1 MAQFFEKVNEYLIAN
16 GALRT
21 VLSGLWTTVRIS
33 VLAVILGTLLG
44 ALLCLIRRKGP
55 PLIKGAVRLWVSILR
70 GTPVSLLLLM
80 MYFVVF
86 AKTPLSAEAVA
97 VITYALNMSAHATE
111 LMTAAFSSVPEG
123 QIEAARTLGFTG
135 FGAFWHVML
144 PQAWN
149 MGKTIYQSLVISIIQ
164 WTSVVSFITITDLTR
179 VINIFSARTMQPV
192 FMISF
197 GLLLYLAVSYL
208 VNALFTIR
216 RRRRKCS
223 GSKD

>member
-16 GALRT
+16 GAFRT
-21 VLSGLWTTVRIS
+21 ILSGLWTTVRIS

-44 ALLCLIRRKGP
+44 AVLCLIRIKGP
-55 PLIKGAVRLWVSILR
+55 PLVKGAVRLWVSILR